1 MLRDSVCLATSLVV
15 VPPRRCRSAPPAEG
29 GFCVRS
35 DRQTVRCDASAVER
49 SFVGQ
54 LDRQVLWVSGPQQYF
69 EIPQALWTS
78 EIADGRLLEGCSYVW
93 SSAFV
98 YPPSVGAETA
108 HRAIDGNRPAAGA
121 AVELNL
127 HGNLLHKWV
136 RDERLRWPLP
146 LVVRCRILVMASR
159 FHRMNV
165 PRMGPAASEDRRSGQ
180 GHRVPGRASAY
191 FCG

>member
-1 MLRDSVCLATSLVV
+1 MLRDSVCLATGLVV
-15 VPPRRCRSAPPAEG
+15 VPLRRCRSALLGEG

-35 DRQTVRCDASAVER
+35 DRQTVRCDVGIGGRDASAVER

-98 YPPSVGAETA
+98 YPPECWGGDGA
-108 HRAIDGNRPAAGA
+108 
-121 AVELNL
+121 
-127 HGNLLHKWV
+127 
-136 RDERLRWPLP
+136 
-146 LVVRCRILVMASR
+146 
-159 FHRMNV
+159 
-165 PRMGPAASEDRRSGQ
+165 SG
-180 GHRVPGRASAY
+180 Y
-191 FCG
+191 